1 MASGGEID
9 ECEILQFY
17 EWPFL
22 SLYLKEYIKYTSSI
36 NQVIMSEPTPI
47 RIRPKLYQEIKDE
60 MPEIFADTTT
70 WVNYLVQV
78 GYNYHM
84 GLDPCGRLGKPTDR
98 KEKRE
103 RREVLPIPY
112 IEENRI
118 NKEKNK
124 KWIFRENYIPDFPFK
139 SYKSLIINFW
149 AEKSGAKSEEA
160 FKLLIGKK
168 GLRGIYDKYGDNAVK
183 DQLEEAIANKWQSIT
198 LKNYEA
204 YGRPKNADKEP
215 VTNHPAG
222 RVFTAAGGFE

>member
-1 MASGGEID
+1 M
-9 ECEILQFY
+9 
-17 EWPFL
+17 
-22 SLYLKEYIKYTSSI
+22 
-36 NQVIMSEPTPI
+36 NEPTPI

-84 GLDPCGRLGKPTDR
+84 GLDPCGRLGKPTEREKKDER
-98 KEKRE
+98 K
-103 RREVLPIPY
+103 REVLPST
-112 IEENRI
+112 NI
-118 NKEKNK
+118 NKKEKSK
-124 KWIFRENYIPDFPFK
+124 KWIFRENQIPDFHFK

-149 AEKSGAKSEEA
+149 EEKSGAKSQEA

-183 DQLEEAIANKWQSIT
+183 DQLEEAIANKWQSIA

-204 YGRPKNADKEP
+204 FGRPKNADKEP

-222 RVFTAAGGFE
+222 RVFTASGGFE

>member
-1 MASGGEID
+1 
-9 ECEILQFY
+9 
-17 EWPFL
+17 
-22 SLYLKEYIKYTSSI
+22 
-36 NQVIMSEPTPI
+36 MSEPTPI
-47 RIRPKLYQEIKDE
+47 RIRSKLYQEIKDE

-98 KEKRE
+98 KEKDE
-103 RREVLPIPY
+103 GKREVLPIPY
-112 IEENRI
+112 IVENRI

-124 KWIFRENYIPDFPFK
+124 KWIFTENQIPQEFHYCKD
-139 SYKSLIINFW
+139 LIAKFW
-149 AEKSGAKSEEA
+149 SVKSGAKSQEA

-168 GLRGIYDKYGDNAVK
+168 GLSGIYDKYGESAVK

-204 YGRPKNADKEP
+204 FGRPQKADKEP
-215 VTNHPAG
+215 VTGHPAQ
-222 RVFTAAGGFE
+222 RLWKDGGFVD

>member
-1 MASGGEID
+1 M
-9 ECEILQFY
+9 
-17 EWPFL
+17 
-22 SLYLKEYIKYTSSI
+22 
-36 NQVIMSEPTPI
+36 NEPTPI

-84 GLDPCGRLGKPTDR
+84 GLDPCGRLKTDR
-98 KEKRE
+98 QKEEKKE
-103 RREVLPIPY
+103 EREVFY
-112 IEENRI
+112 TSKVHNNI
-118 NKEKNK
+118 NKEKTK
-124 KWIFRENYIPDFPFK
+124 KWIFRENQIPDFPFK

-204 YGRPKNADKEP
+204 YGRPQKADKEP
-215 VTNHPAG
+215 VTGHPAQ
-222 RVFTAAGGFE
+222 RLWKDGGFVE